1 MKVLYW
7 GTYDAEYVRN
17 RVIIQGLRENG
28 VDVEECHVTL
38 WRNTDDKVRN
48 ARKGWWRP
56 ALVVRLVWAYLRLL
70 LKYVAAGRYDALF
83 VGYAG
88 HLDIYLARLL
98 SWLARRPVIF
108 DAYLSLHE
116 TIVEDRGLVKP
127 GSVADRLLYW
137 VERTGCTLA
146 DLVLLDTE
154 TNVTYFSEKFK
165 LPRGHFLR
173 VWVGA
178 DPVFQPMTCTRDDG
192 RFRALYFGKFIP
204 LHGIE
209 HIIRAA
215 WLLRDHP
222 EIEFKFIG
230 DGQTYD
236 DMRKLACDLE
246 LTNVTWGPRWLEPSE
261 LAKEIACADVCLG
274 IFGTSPKAQRVIPTK
289 VFAAL
294 AMGKPV
300 ITADTPAV
308 RELLTDGKDAWLC
321 RPADARSL
329 ANGVI
334 QFEQAELAGA
344 QCPNSLSRCP
354 PLYIRPCHLV
364 ATLASDVQTWQG
376 QFRSRDTWFHRLAR

>member
-1 MKVLYW
+1 MRVLYW

-17 RVIIQGLRENG
+17 RVIIQGLREKGLN
-28 VDVEECHVTL
+28 VKECHVTL
-38 WRNTDDKVRN
+38 WRGTDDKVSN
-48 ARKGWWRP
+48 AQQGWWRP
-56 ALVVRLVWAYLRLL
+56 ALLLRLL
-70 LKYVAAGRYDALF
+70 WAYARLCCKYLTAGRYDVLF

-88 HLDIYLARLL
+88 HLDVFPARLL
-98 SWLARRPVIF
+98 SWLARKPLVF
-108 DAYLSLHE
+108 DAYLSVHE
-116 TIVEDRGLVKP
+116 TVVEDRHLVRP
-127 GSVADRLLYW
+127 GSLADRLLFW
-137 VERTGCTLA
+137 LEKTGCTLA
-146 DLVLLDTE
+146 DMVLLDTE
-154 TNVTYFSEKFK
+154 ANIDYFSAKYD
-165 LPRGHFLR
+165 LPRQHFVR
-173 VWVGA
+173 IWVGA
-178 DPVFQPMTCTRDDG
+178 DPVFQPMACTRDDG

-236 DMRKLACDLE
+236 DMQRLASDLD
-246 LTNVTWGPRWLEPSE
+246 LTNVTWGPRWLEPPE

-308 RELLTDGKDAWLC
+308 RELLTDGMDVMLC
-321 RPADARSL
+321 EGGEASGLARVL
-329 ANGVI
+329 THV
-334 QFEQAELAGA
+334 A
-344 QCPNSLSRCP
+344 QS
-354 PLYIRPCHLV
+354 
-364 ATLASDVQTWQG
+364 
-376 QFRSRDTWFHRLAR
+376 HRLSSQLRGNALAATQPSRLPPDVIRCLATSLDGLFH